1 MQSTLFVFLQP
12 PLADQQKLILHLSFA
27 WIFFLQSKRGLSIK
41 IERKYLGFFV
51 VSAAA
56 GGGVLLVFVMFC
68 LGGI

>member
-12 PLADQQKLILHLSFA
+12 PIADQQKLILHLSFE

-41 IERKYLGFFV
+41 IGRKYLGFFV
-51 VSAAA
+51 VSAG